1 MGGITK
7 LPKGAQLQIWAKGFN
22 ERTVKVKW
30 KDSFYFVFLQDL
42 ESDLARQR

>member
-1 MGGITK
+1 MEGITK

-42 ESDLARQR
+42 EPDLARQR